1 MMPETA
7 AVAMGPAALEAAEVG
22 AVLTYS
28 FSSSWLTS
36 PISSHSSRTLSVL
49 IWFTARMKNVSHCDT
64 ALQQSGLSQLMF
76 FWFVFFKCLL
86 VMRDID

>member
-1 MMPETA
+1 MPETA

-36 PISSHSSRTLSVL
+36 PISSDSSHTLSVL

-76 FWFVFFKCLL
+76 FWFVFLNVFW
-86 VMRDID
+86 